1 MKPPPNALSSL
12 PLLAAGGYDIGEVES
27 RESDPGV
34 MTPRVQDHPALP
46 RRTTSGPAGRRPTQ
60 TPKPFVPALA
70 PRRHG
75 GSGGMIGLVV
85 LLLAV
90 GAAAGWYFF
99 LRKPA
104 VATAPTQQ
112 TDSVKATAPALKDSL
127 TVAPVDSTW
136 LGFDRIADSVART
149 VRVYGDRMRQ
159 FGGSQIDCTGL
170 SQGLVAVEDVWTEY
184 NVGKQQTRSLDAP
197 RARRDQTLYATVD
210 SVERHFD
217 RSGCPRP

>member
-34 MTPRVQDHPALP
+34 LTPRVQDHPALP
-46 RRTTSGPAGRRPTQ
+46 RRTTTASGVRRPTQ
-60 TPKPFVPALA
+60 TPKPFAPALA

-75 GSGGMIGLVV
+75 GSGGMIGLVL

-99 LRKPA
+99 VRKPA
-104 VATAPTQQ
+104 VATAPTQLA
-112 TDSVKATAPALKDSL
+112 DSIKATAPARQDSL

-136 LGFDRIADSVART
+136 LDFDRSADSVAAA
-149 VRVYGDRMRQ
+149 VRVYGVRIRQ
-159 FGGSQIDCTGL
+159 FDASRIDCTGL
-170 SQGLVAVEDVWTEY
+170 SRGLVAVEDSWTEY
-184 NVGKQQTRSLDAP
+184 NVGKKQTPPLDA
-197 RARRDQTLYATVD
+197 RRVARDSTLYATVD
-210 SVERHFD
+210 SVGRHFD